1 MRTVART
8 RTVLVVGKRAR
19 SATVDVLRRVHPGEE
34 AAVLVL
40 GLQPTPGQ
48 RRLSEEALA
57 MAAERRFVLSDQLC
71 VAVVPEGLHKRVE
84 LGFRL
89 LALPSSGLDLV
100 GQALELPQRRL
111 LIEWSR
117 FLVHRCCAVVDP
129 VRRSSSRGRNR
140 VKVAWILRVKGPTG
154 RGTAAGL

>member
-57 MAAERRFVLSDQLC
+57 MAAERRFELTAELI
-71 VAVVPEGLHKRVE
+71 PE
-84 LGFRL
+84 
-89 LALPSSGLDLV
+89 PSSLAERLREGDRVTVLA
-100 GQALELPQRRL
+100 GRR
-111 LIEWSR
+111 E
-117 FLVHRCCAVVDP
+117 A
-129 VRRSSSRGRNR
+129 RRWRIASGRI
-140 VKVAWILRVKGPTG
+140 VS
-154 RGTAAGL
+154 AADA